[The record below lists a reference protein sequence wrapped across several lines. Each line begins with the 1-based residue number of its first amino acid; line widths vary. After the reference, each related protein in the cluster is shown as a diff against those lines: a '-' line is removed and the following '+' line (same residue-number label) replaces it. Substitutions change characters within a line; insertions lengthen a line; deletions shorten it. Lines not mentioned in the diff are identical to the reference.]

1 MVFETLNFNYMYKL
15 ILIPFTALVISFIT
29 LGFRVIT
36 SKVMLLYFL
45 REPFDKLEA
54 KRARFFSLNRVFK
67 NKITASADEY
77 NQFTKEMHDLNYKP
91 KRTSV
96 ILYLGKP
103 LILCATCMAS
113 VHTLIWF
120 PYFTG
125 EYNWNIIP
133 VMLTSAFINAYLF
146 KKYRG

>member
-1 MVFETLNFNYMYKL
+1 MYKL
-15 ILIPFTALVISFIT
+15 ALIPFTALVISFIT

-36 SKVMLLYFL
+36 SKGMILYFL

-54 KRARFFSLNRVFK
+54 KRARFFSLSRKNRNSMIK
-67 NKITASADEY
+67 NKVSYIEAVKLSTEID
-77 NQFTKEMHDLNYKP
+77 MLNYNK
-91 KRTSV
+91 KITNV
-96 ILYLGKP
+96 VLYLGKP